1 MSDTPPIVVVGS
13 GLAGYTTARELR
25 KLDSTTPLIVVTG
38 DDGWLYSKPMIS
50 NALGRG
56 QAAMDLPTASAEKM
70 ASDLG
75 ASVLTRTRVSAI
87 DPAAHRVRAGDTD
100 IEYRDLVLALKHGDR
115 LEVARLA
122 GPWMARAAK
131 PLLPHSWTGISRR

>member
-70 ASDLG
+70 ASDEG
-75 ASVLTRTRVSAI
+75 IIREVSSS
-87 DPAAHRVRAGDTD
+87 
-100 IEYRDLVLALKHGDR
+100 
-115 LEVARLA
+115 
-122 GPWMARAAK
+122 AK
-131 PLLPHSWTGISRR
+131 PADLRSGSLLLMASR